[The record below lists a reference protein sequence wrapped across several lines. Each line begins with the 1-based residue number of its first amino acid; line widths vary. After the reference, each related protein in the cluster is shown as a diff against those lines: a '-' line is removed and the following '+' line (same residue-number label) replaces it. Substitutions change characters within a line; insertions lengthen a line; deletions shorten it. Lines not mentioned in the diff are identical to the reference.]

1 MTVSD
6 HLVDA
11 VPDDDT
17 WYSSLA
23 EAART
28 LAESQKTATR
38 VLAMGLPATEVEVAI
53 AHRLTLDTDQL
64 CLMNRTGQSSLR
76 RCAFSATSQ
85 SYRDVRLSQLAVLR
99 RHRGLGARNDWVRV
113 NRYGL
118 INQLRDAQRLCAA
131 GWRVG
136 TTSAAQAHSM
146 TYARPVI

>member
-64 CLMNRTGQSSLR
+64 CLNEQNRAIFPASLR
-76 RCAFSATSQ
+76 LLGYESIVSRRATFAVGCATTASWPGCSK
-85 SYRDVRLSQLAVLR
+85 RL
-99 RHRGLGARNDWVRV
+99 
-113 NRYGL
+113 
-118 INQLRDAQRLCAA
+118 
-131 GWRVG
+131 G
-136 TTSAAQAHSM
+136 TGEQI
-146 TYARPVI
+146 RPHQPAP